1 MAYCYDNLKLEK
13 GMYHE
18 AGRSFTQVL
27 ESRDPSEQYRGTAL
41 EGLDAFQR
49 QLKRFDIKVKG
60 TGSDVVEKFFRTA
73 DSAVLFPEYI
83 ARSVRQGMEEADLL
97 PQLTAAVTRFDGM
110 DYRSI
115 TSEAGGEEKELRRVD
130 EGTEIPSTTVKV
142 QENLVKL
149 NKRGRMLVASYEA
162 VRCQKL
168 DLFSVTLRQIGAHI
182 SRMHLEDAIQVL
194 MEGDGNGNAAPVD
207 STATEDTVT
216 YEDLVDF
223 WAKFDPYEM
232 NTLLVGNDVMVKMLK
247 LEEFQNPLTGL
258 NFQGTGRLST
268 PLGASLLR
276 TSAMPAGTIIGLD
289 RRFALEMVQGSDVLV
304 EYDKLIDRQ
313 LERAALTS
321 IGGFATLF
329 QGAARV
335 LELMGGRGNEEL
347 LRPLYQAAE
356 REMAGRLREG
366 LSPEACG
373 PAFPVAA
380 AWLVLAGL
388 EAGTDGVTSFSAG
401 DLTVHT
407 GGDGAGAMRRQ
418 AERLMA
424 PYLADGFAFRG
435 VLG

>member
-313 LERAALTS
+313 LERAAITTIS
-321 IGGFATLF
+321 GFAKLF

-335 LELMGGRGNEEL
+335 LEL
-347 LRPLYQAAE
+347 
-356 REMAGRLREG
+356 
-366 LSPEACG
+366 
-373 PAFPVAA
+373 
-380 AWLVLAGL
+380 
-388 EAGTDGVTSFSAG
+388 
-401 DLTVHT
+401 
-407 GGDGAGAMRRQ
+407 
-418 AERLMA
+418 
-424 PYLADGFAFRG
+424 
-435 VLG
+435 